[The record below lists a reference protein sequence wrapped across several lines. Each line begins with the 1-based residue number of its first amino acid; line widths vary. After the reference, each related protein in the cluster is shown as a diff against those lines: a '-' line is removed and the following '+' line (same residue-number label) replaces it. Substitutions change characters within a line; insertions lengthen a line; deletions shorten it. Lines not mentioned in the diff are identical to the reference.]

1 MDQVAVVPFGSPWS
15 RRNVPPCCSAR
26 TARLPDPAERLF
38 EHVKHS
44 PFQHRP
50 VALHG
55 TRVVGRE
62 FDGDVPGA
70 SLGTSNSGFDDV
82 IEPTSGGRVV
92 GRSVA
97 SNRFEVTD
105 QRSKLGGLGAKIVKE
120 GGVVVG
126 VGELPGGQDL
136 DVGLPPRP
144 LFTLL
149 TLSVVSFGSSANSSS
164 ALAWVIVPAVSAAAT
179 FAFMS
184 STMAVMTLST
194 ATPLSVATWAMVL
207 PPCTAVLSSASV
219 MPSALAAAAFWPDST
234 PEPLVLAVPSVAFV
248 EALAAE
254 VVGGRR
260 PSCRL
265 LRRRRGSGRSGWCR
279 DPCHQRWTRERR

>member
-55 TRVVGRE
+55 TRVAGRE

-105 QRSKLGGLGAKIVKE
+105 QRSKLGGLGAKIVKRAAWSS
-120 GGVVVG
+120 G
-126 VGELPGGQDL
+126 
-136 DVGLPPRP
+136 
-144 LFTLL
+144 
-149 TLSVVSFGSSANSSS
+149 SVSFPVARTSMLVRRLVSGVRSSWAASSIRRRS
-164 ALAWVIVPAVSAAAT
+164 CSRDSVSDASIVFKLCA
-179 FAFMS
+179 
-184 STMAVMTLST
+184 
-194 ATPLSVATWAMVL
+194 SVASSV
-207 PPCTAVLSSASV
+207 PPV
-219 MPSALAAAAFWPDST
+219 
-234 PEPLVLAVPSVAFV
+234 
-248 EALAAE
+248 
-254 VVGGRR
+254 R
-260 PSCRL
+260 
-265 LRRRRGSGRSGWCR
+265 
-279 DPCHQRWTRERR
+279 

>member
-62 FDGDVPGA
+62 FDGDVPGT

-126 VGELPGGQDL
+126 VGELPGRQDL
-136 DVGLPPRP
+136 DVGAQACERRTK
-144 LFTLL
+144 FVGG
-149 TLSVVSFGSSANSSS
+149 VVNQA
-164 ALAWVIVPAVSAAAT
+164 
-179 FAFMS
+179 AFM
-184 STMAVMTLST
+184 
-194 ATPLSVATWAMVL
+194 L
-207 PPCTAVLSSASV
+207 PGL
-219 MPSALAAAAFWPDST
+219 
-234 PEPLVLAVPSVAFV
+234 
-248 EALAAE
+248 
-254 VVGGRR
+254 G
-260 PSCRL
+260 
-265 LRRRRGSGRSGWCR
+265 
-279 DPCHQRWTRERR
+279 ERREHRVLLGRWSYHPASRSLVRLR